1 MVLVAVLIAVLAATA
16 IQPLSMRLA
25 AFVTEHIA
33 AHSACGG
40 TRANEVDGTHVLPVS
55 RGLRAPIEGDCT
67 ASPAT
72 PNLEGPA
79 MMWTS
84 RVPLELPAD
93 GDSS

>member
-40 TRANEVDGTHVLPVS
+40 TRANEVT
-55 RGLRAPIEGDCT
+55 GLTCFLYHA
-67 ASPAT
+67 ASA
-72 PNLEGPA
+72 
-79 MMWTS
+79 
-84 RVPLELPAD
+84 RR
-93 GDSS
+93 